1 MKCLFTYEW
10 VKLPSAH
17 IPAGKGL
24 MGPFL
29 RLASRAVFRSGK
41 ARYCGYTNDV
51 NAGAWAGGIA
61 GLKSII
67 ANVPQRDIYAQQES
81 KLSMQSHAFVQML
94 AKRGLIEDDAIQN
107 EAVRKA
113 DKEKRRNMHH
123 NTLLLLRSYRD
134 IRWML
139 QCFPDTIAE
148 ELDAPLHD
156 LDTLL
161 DLVNAEIDLDNYRLE
176 NRIQSMRLSRSMMDR
191 LNEAVSIL
199 RDKPQNGDMLYNII
213 YLTYIAPERLTVV
226 EICSKLHISDRQ
238 YYRLRQQALNIISI
252 RL

>member
-1 MKCLFTYEW
+1 MKKQD
-10 VKLPSAH
+10 VQNA
-17 IPAGKGL
+17 PA
-24 MGPFL
+24 
-29 RLASRAVFRSGK
+29 
-41 ARYCGYTNDV
+41 
-51 NAGAWAGGIA
+51 
-61 GLKSII
+61 
-67 ANVPQRDIYAQQES
+67 RDIYAQQES
-81 KLSMQSHAFVQML
+81 QLSMQSHAFVEML
-94 AKRGLIEDDAIQN
+94 TKRGLIEDDAIQN

-156 LDTLL
+156 LDTLINL
-161 DLVNAEIDLDNYRLE
+161 
-176 NRIQSMRLSRSMMDR
+176 SMRLSRSMMDR

-213 YLTYIAPERLTVV
+213 YLTYIAPERLMVV

-252 RL
+252 RLWSAPAAELDSWIEVMSLLEVL

>member
-1 MKCLFTYEW
+1 MKKQD
-10 VKLPSAH
+10 VQNA
-17 IPAGKGL
+17 PA
-24 MGPFL
+24 
-29 RLASRAVFRSGK
+29 
-41 ARYCGYTNDV
+41 
-51 NAGAWAGGIA
+51 
-61 GLKSII
+61 
-67 ANVPQRDIYAQQES
+67 RDIYAQQES
-81 KLSMQSHAFVQML
+81 QLSMQSHALVEML

-123 NTLLLLRSYRD
+123 NTLLLLRSYR
-134 IRWML
+134 
-139 QCFPDTIAE
+139 

-156 LDTLL
+156 LDTLIN
-161 DLVNAEIDLDNYRLE
+161 LVNSEIDLDNYRLE

-199 RDKPQNGDMLYNII
+199 RDEPQNGDMLYNII
-213 YLTYIAPERLTVV
+213 YLTYIAPERLMVV

-252 RL
+252 RLWSAPAAELDSWIEVMSLLEVL